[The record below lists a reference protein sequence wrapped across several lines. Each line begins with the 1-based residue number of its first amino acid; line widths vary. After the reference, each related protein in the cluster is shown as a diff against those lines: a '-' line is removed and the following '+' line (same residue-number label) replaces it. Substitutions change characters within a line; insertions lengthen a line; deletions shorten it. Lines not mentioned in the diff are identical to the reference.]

1 MIPLRRGKLTSF
13 IEQYILFSPVEGE
26 DVVED
31 LRVPVEEELVAVHD
45 VVVTQIQL
53 PAVVLVRGQ
62 LPDPCLWILGC

>member
-1 MIPLRRGKLTSF
+1 MIPLRRGTLLSLNNISDF
-13 IEQYILFSPVEGE
+13 QPVEVE

-53 PAVVLVRGQ
+53 PAVVFVRGQ